1 MRIVKAWWL
10 LGCAFALVGVAYGY
24 QAPFREYPSVEY
36 GRRTAPSRWSGENR
50 ICLCAADV
58 SARAGMTA
66 IAGALTETGV
76 SGFRSGR
83 RIIRRPTALSRRP
96 FAA

>member
-36 GRRTAPSRWSGENR
+36 GIQRLPPDYQEKQNLRLRG
-50 ICLCAADV
+50 
-58 SARAGMTA
+58 
-66 IAGALTETGV
+66 
-76 SGFRSGR
+76 
-83 RIIRRPTALSRRP
+83 
-96 FAA
+96 